1 MPLKIFPPCKT
12 NGESVFV
19 NIRTIFKMFR
29 RKQTGDFSWRAD
41 GMVNVF
47 EIKLIRQYHQA
58 DV

>member
-1 MPLKIFPPCKT
+1 M
-12 NGESVFV
+12 FV

-47 EIKLIRQYHQA
+47 EIKLIDPQ
-58 DV
+58 DETKLGDS